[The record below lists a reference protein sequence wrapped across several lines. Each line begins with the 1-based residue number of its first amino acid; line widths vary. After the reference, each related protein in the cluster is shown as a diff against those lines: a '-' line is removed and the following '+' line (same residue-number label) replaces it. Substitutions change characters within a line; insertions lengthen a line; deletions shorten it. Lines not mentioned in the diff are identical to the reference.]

1 MIVFF
6 DTSAM
11 VKRYIAEAD
20 SDAIVDL
27 WNKAS
32 LAIASQLL
40 YAESIATFARKRR
53 EQPQS
58 VDTIAQM
65 QAAFQNDFE
74 TLTRIPLD
82 DEVHRRVDR
91 LLERHALRGADAVH
105 LASAVF
111 VHELLQEPVTF
122 ACADARL
129 VEAAREEGL
138 IVSP

>member
-11 VKRYIAEAD
+11 IKRYIAEAD
-20 SDAIVDL
+20 SDVIIEL
-27 WNKAS
+27 WDEAS
-32 LAIASQLL
+32 LATASQLL

-53 EQPQS
+53 EEPQN
-58 VDTIAQM
+58 VDTIAKL
-65 QAAFQNDFE
+65 QAAFQSDFE
-74 TLTRIPLD
+74 TVTRIALD

-111 VHELLQEPVTF
+111 VHELLREPVTF
-122 ACADARL
+122 ACADTRL
-129 VEAAREEGL
+129 VAAAKVEGL
-138 IVSP
+138 RVVP